1 MKNPLK
7 NTLPI
12 FRKVEE
18 IMNMLKKN
26 EKYIFKKT
34 QKEFQEIK
42 YI

>member
-18 IMNMLKKN
+18 IMNMLKKEMKN
-26 EKYIFKKT
+26 IFLKRHKKNS
-34 QKEFQEIK
+34 KK
-42 YI
+42 